1 MVSYSASKD
10 GIFQSIL
17 RSLLCSLSD
26 NGPFV
31 MTTVK
36 HDQVPVEFVLKERTI
51 DLFRYSNMSVYRKE
65 LVMTTTFLMKN
76 ILRRFQDAGVMVEQI
91 GVLVLANNL

>member
-36 HDQVPVEFVLKERTI
+36 DDQVPVECVLKERII